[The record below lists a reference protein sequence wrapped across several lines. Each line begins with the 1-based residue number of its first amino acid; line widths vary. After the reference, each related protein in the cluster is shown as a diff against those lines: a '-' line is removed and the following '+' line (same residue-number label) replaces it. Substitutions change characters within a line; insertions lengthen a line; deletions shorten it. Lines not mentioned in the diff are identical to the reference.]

1 MRFTI
6 LTMLFLS
13 IAPGAFAAPASVKS
27 DFCRKLY
34 DGMAA
39 KPAKKAF
46 ALSTDGKVCNAYW
59 GEASQA
65 VANRKA
71 VAGCQENNERKCR
84 LFGFK

>member
-1 MRFTI
+1 MRFAV
-6 LTMLFLS
+6 LTALFLA
-13 IAPGAFAAPASVKS
+13 IAPGAVAAPASVKS

-65 VANRKA
+65 AANRKA
-71 VAGCQENNERKCR
+71 VAGCEENKERKCR